1 LYFSFGN
8 KGINKAKYNIFIFFI
23 LFNWGIVFTLNNY
36 LYFMQQILSD
46 FIDLI
51 FGSNDPANEQL
62 HSWWVI
68 FGVLLF
74 LVFIVFVLP
83 VSGT

>member
-1 LYFSFGN
+1 
-8 KGINKAKYNIFIFFI
+8 
-23 LFNWGIVFTLNNY
+23 
-36 LYFMQQILSD
+36 MQQILSD

-74 LVFIVFVLP
+74 LVFIVFVLT
-83 VSGT
+83 VSRT

>member
-1 LYFSFGN
+1 
-8 KGINKAKYNIFIFFI
+8 
-23 LFNWGIVFTLNNY
+23 
-36 LYFMQQILSD
+36 MQQILSD

-51 FGSNDPANEQL
+51 FDSNDPANEQL

-74 LVFIVFVLP
+74 
-83 VSGT
+83 